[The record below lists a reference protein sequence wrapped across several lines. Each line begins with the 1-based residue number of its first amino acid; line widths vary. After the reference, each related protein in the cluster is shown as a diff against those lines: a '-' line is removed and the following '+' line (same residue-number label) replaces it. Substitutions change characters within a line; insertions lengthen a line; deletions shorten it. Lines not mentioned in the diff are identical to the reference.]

1 MTETKKAKLQVMDG
15 TVVSSRLH
23 TTIVAVYRL
32 VKHPKYGK
40 YIQYRKKYK
49 AHDTSDK
56 REVGEKVSIV
66 PCPPIS
72 KDKRFKVVN

>member
-1 MTETKKAKLQVMDG
+1 MTETKKTKLQTMDG
-15 TVVSSRLH
+15 TVLSSRMG

-40 YIQYRKKYK
+40 FIQYRKKYK
-49 AHDTSDK
+49 AHDSAPK

-66 PCPPIS
+66 PCAPIS
-72 KDKRFKVVN
+72 KDKRFKVIN